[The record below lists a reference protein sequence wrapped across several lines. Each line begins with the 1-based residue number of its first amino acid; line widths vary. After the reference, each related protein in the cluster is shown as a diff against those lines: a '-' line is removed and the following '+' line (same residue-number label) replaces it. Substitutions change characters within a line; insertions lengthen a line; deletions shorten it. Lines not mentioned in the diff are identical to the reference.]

1 MIDFKT
7 AQVRR
12 HQQNLERYCRLL
24 ATELTNLQRQYLHK
38 RIAEEY
44 AQLKRLEKAAFRATA
59 WQDDT
64 RVEQMASS
72 SGREGERKSGFEVGN
87 KARIHHGMADRR
99 RDCVVNRP
107 ASFLAALRR
116 CADRAGK
123 RRWLVRAI
131 QNLVTG
137 EQYLLDWN
145 GRRLRID
152 PAQDPCAAVPL
163 SCLED
168 PT

>member
-59 WQDDT
+59 WQDHTPCRADGEF
-64 RVEQMASS
+64 VWA
-72 SGREGERKSGFEVGN
+72 REGERKSGFEVGN
-87 KARIHHGMADRR
+87 EAGNPSRR
-99 RDCVVNRP
+99 GRVAVGIALLTDPQVFWLHFGDVQIGPENAGGPCVR
-107 ASFLAALRR
+107 SR
-116 CADRAGK
+116 
-123 RRWLVRAI
+123 
-131 QNLVTG
+131 T
-137 EQYLLDWN
+137 
-145 GRRLRID
+145 
-152 PAQDPCAAVPL
+152 
-163 SCLED
+163 S
-168 PT
+168 